1 MSIWGDH
8 KDIRKAATELQHN
21 KKVTQQRLVSQRLH
35 VPELLVS
42 VMVSVLRCWRFL
54 VPCEVSRSCGNS
66 APLKAAHSF
75 MDVDISI
82 PSLDQIRYFAI
93 LVFPNV
99 GEFNRKQFGARIK
112 LPFKLLVSYTI
123 RVYKCFWLSCDC
135 TFNMQS
141 LQQFFLCYS
150 GVGSLLIYSTTDILQ
165 HAYLPILL
173 ACDSDQ

>member
-99 GEFNRKQFGARIK
+99 WVNSIGNNLVLESNCPLSYLSVTQSEFINAFGSHVIVPLTCK
-112 LPFKLLVSYTI
+112 
-123 RVYKCFWLSCDC
+123 VYNSSFC
-135 TFNMQS
+135 
-141 LQQFFLCYS
+141 
-150 GVGSLLIYSTTDILQ
+150 VILG
-165 HAYLPILL
+165 
-173 ACDSDQ
+173 